1 MPGEEFVVPLGQSAS
16 VRSKYFRINSLIIVC
31 LFALSM
37 ISILILEST
46 DNRVLKFFAWRFNHD
61 VEQSVPTIYNYFLL
75 VSNFGL
81 LTYVFLIK
89 RTQKDSDSVYWL
101 ILAVVMFLMGYD
113 EAAQVH
119 EKFTQP
125 MRSIL
130 PESPL
135 WHFSWTP
142 IGAFFALVVGGF
154 YLPFL
159 MRLPKAVAS
168 LMALAGATYLFGALM
183 VETLGGWVDFYND
196 DRGWRF
202 FLLATIEESFEMLG
216 MVIFGYALLRQIS
229 FLQNDDNPASA

>member
-1 MPGEEFVVPLGQSAS
+1 MLGEEFAVPLGQNES
-16 VRSKYFRINSLIIVC
+16 VCSKYLRINSLIIIG
-31 LFALSM
+31 LIALSM
-37 ISILILEST
+37 MSILILEST
-46 DNRVLKFFAWRFNHD
+46 DNRVLKFLAWRFNHD

-81 LTYVFLIK
+81 LTYIFLAK
-89 RTQKDSDSVYWL
+89 QTQNDRDSIYWL

-125 MRSIL
+125 MRSVL

-142 IGAFFALVVGGF
+142 IGAFFALVVAGV

-159 MRLPKAVAS
+159 LRLPKAVAS
-168 LMALAGATYLFGALM
+168 LMVLAGATYLFGALM
-183 VETLGGWVDFYND
+183 IETLSGWVDFYND

-202 FLLATIEESFEMLG
+202 FFLATIEESFEMLG

-229 FLQNDDNPASA
+229 LLRQTDQSPLG